1 MLNSEIDL
9 KIVPKWC
16 GKTRQQVLAN
26 WQVVEVAGDD
36 DDEDNEWFVFADQI
50 QREKKPAACVRMNVL
65 WM

>member
-1 MLNSEIDL
+1 M
-9 KIVPKWC
+9 
-16 GKTRQQVLAN
+16 RQNTTASLSQLTVMM
-26 WQVVEVAGDD
+26 VVEVAGDD